1 MMNEHDVIELLK
13 TIKSIDVEFLIGGGW
28 GVDALIGK
36 QTRPH
41 SDIDIY
47 IEKRNAEAVTALL
60 SAIGYGETE
69 TNFTT
74 QDHTVWEDTGGRVVD
89 LHLIEFGEAGKL
101 YFEKT
106 EYSANIFDGIGQIG
120 EITVRCLTAEA
131 QILFHQGYE
140 HGEKDKQ
147 DVLLLCKKYGIPVPA
162 QYKD

>member
-89 LHLIEFGEAGKL
+89 LHLVE
-101 YFEKT
+101 
-106 EYSANIFDGIGQIG
+106 IGRAH
-120 EITVRCLTAEA
+120 V
-131 QILFHQGYE
+131 
-140 HGEKDKQ
+140 
-147 DVLLLCKKYGIPVPA
+147 
-162 QYKD
+162 